1 MDLCAAAVGAR
12 MLPLQ
17 GYGFK
22 SGCHFRTL
30 SLKVARIAPAGLPLG
45 VVPRG
50 VSRARGG
57 RARKKF
63 SGRPRRLPRRFIG
76 ALASRRGADEKKV
89 GGNIWRGPGNAL
101 SLPSLST
108 GTGGWRRGS
117 ERRIFEAMQ
126 REEGRAEGR

>member
-1 MDLCAAAVGAR
+1 MDLCAAAVGAQ

-22 SGCHFRTL
+22 RRCHFRTL
-30 SLKVARIAPAGLPLG
+30 SLKGARIAPAGCPWG
-45 VVPRG
+45 WCQGAFPGRG
-50 VSRARGG
+50 GG

-76 ALASRRGADEKKV
+76 ALALRRGAGEKKV

-108 GTGGWRRGS
+108 GTGGW
-117 ERRIFEAMQ
+117 
-126 REEGRAEGR
+126 AEGVGAEDL

>member
-1 MDLCAAAVGAR
+1 MDLCAAAVGVR

-22 SGCHFRTL
+22 SGCHFRTF
-30 SLKVARIAPAGLPLG
+30 SLKGARIAPAGPRLG
-45 VVPRG
+45 GVKRG
-50 VSRARGG
+50 VFRARGG

-63 SGRPRRLPRRFIG
+63 SGRPRCLPRRFIG
-76 ALASRRGADEKKV
+76 ALALRRGAGEKKV

-108 GTGGWRRGS
+108 GTGG
-117 ERRIFEAMQ
+117 M
-126 REEGRAEGR
+126 AEGVGAEDL